1 MKLSDFSDKSAEFKP
16 QPTQI
21 LAFNNEVKEAEM
33 ASKIASLE
41 EKIRFVEQ
49 NAEEKAV
56 ILG

>member
-1 MKLSDFSDKSAEFKP
+1 MKLSDFTNKNTSSKPRKP
-16 QPTQI
+16 QI
-21 LAFNNEVKEAEM
+21 MAVNNEVKEAEM